1 MDYIKGSTKYDNS
14 NNIISI
20 SFYHRLLENSI
31 PYNYDIK
38 GSYQYKLYKN
48 NDDEIKFNEGDWIID
63 NESGILTFYS
73 YISNVDKYNSPK
85 ITFYK
90 YNGNKGLYPIT
101 FNKNSLVNIESNL
114 NISDNLIV
122 KKNINIESN
131 LNLKNISF
139 EEYNT
144 LPLINNNDN
153 KLVVA
158 NNHLYFHYNNNW
170 NNISQNNASL
180 TYEQFVYNVLDES
193 LNKINIETR
202 LTIIE
207 VSQSLTQDIKIELPL
222 IAKNGNEFTI
232 IMGQS
237 ISQYIGDYHVIL
249 TGKFLS
255 IDGIGP
261 GDGEIKFKTT
271 GQAVKLMSV
280 LSEKSHIFGYENN
293 YYQILYNH
301 GHLFLFP
308 QK

>member
-1 MDYIKGSTKYDNS
+1 MLV
-14 NNIISI
+14 
-20 SFYHRLLENSI
+20 LLM
-31 PYNYDIK
+31 K
-38 GSYQYKLYKN
+38 
-48 NDDEIKFNEGDWIID
+48 
-63 NESGILTFYS
+63 
-73 YISNVDKYNSPK
+73 
-85 ITFYK
+85 
-90 YNGNKGLYPIT
+90 
-101 FNKNSLVNIESNL
+101 
-114 NISDNLIV
+114 
-122 KKNINIESN
+122 
-131 LNLKNISF
+131 
-139 EEYNT
+139 
-144 LPLINNNDN
+144 
-153 KLVVA
+153 
-158 NNHLYFHYNNNW
+158 
-170 NNISQNNASL
+170 
-180 TYEQFVYNVLDES
+180 QFVYNVLDES

-301 GHLFLFP
+301 VSSVSISTEIISAAYTFEDKIFDINSINIVDNSVYQSIVNLPTQLNNDVYIVIPFVNSPGIEKVINFQLSVDKNINNHKILYMVSLLIP
-308 QK
+308 QD